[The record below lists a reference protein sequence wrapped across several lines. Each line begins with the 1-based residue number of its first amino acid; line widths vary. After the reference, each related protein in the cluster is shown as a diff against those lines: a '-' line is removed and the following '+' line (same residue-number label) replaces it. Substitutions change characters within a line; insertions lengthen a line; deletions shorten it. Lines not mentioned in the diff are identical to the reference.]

1 MRYGIK
7 ITGSIKVKEILTK
20 TGYKMFST
28 LLASNSDY
36 KTKDKLYLNSIVNFK
51 EREYREKI
59 NDGDI
64 IEIIGSLT
72 LQKNY
77 KDASRVDVNLFV
89 EKVLGINNTDNSMF
103 ENDES
108 DDYLDIKEGDLPF

>member
-1 MRYGIK
+1 MYGVK

-28 LLASNSDY
+28 LLASNNDY

-51 EREYREKI
+51 EKENMDKI

-64 IEIIGSLT
+64 IEIIGSIR

-77 KDASRVDVNLFV
+77 RDASKIDINLYV
-89 EKVLGINNTDNSMF
+89 EKVLGINNTISLEA
-103 ENDES
+103 ENTES
-108 DDYLDIKEGDLPF
+108 DDYLDIKDGDLPF